1 MSSKTL
7 VFLGMTVGSI
17 IGGYLPSLFGVD
29 IFSYI
34 SIITSGIG
42 AILGIWIGYKLSNY

>member
-1 MSSKTL
+1 MSKKSLITL
-7 VFLGMTVGSI
+7 GLIVGSTV
-17 IGGYLPSLFGVD
+17 GGYLPVFFGAG

-42 AILGIWIGYKLSNY
+42 AVLGVWIGYKLGE